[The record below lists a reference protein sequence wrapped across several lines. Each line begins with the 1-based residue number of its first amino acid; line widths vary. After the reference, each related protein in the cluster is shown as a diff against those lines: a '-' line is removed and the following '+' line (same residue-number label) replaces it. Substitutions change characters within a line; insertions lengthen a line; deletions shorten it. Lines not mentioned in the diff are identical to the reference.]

1 MTQVA
6 YATDHKAEVTPHT
19 PTILQAMDITGLF
32 RGATWDPW
40 RVALKAI
47 HGLPITNLAE
57 LALYEQCT
65 GRETPPTEPASEAW
79 LICGRRA
86 GKGRIAAMSAVHA
99 AFRGGYNLSPGE
111 RGIVLVLATNR
122 AQGQIVLRY
131 IKALISSVPSLA
143 KHVTD
148 ERAEAIELDNGITIE
163 VGTTS
168 SKTTRGFTLCGVI
181 CDETAFWRDE
191 SSFDPGHAVLA
202 ALRPGLATTGG
213 QLLAIGSPHRKEGVM
228 YDAHAEHWGKEG
240 SDVLVWNAPS
250 RTMNPSLPQRIVD
263 KAMADDEAVARAEWL
278 AEFRSDLLGFLS
290 RELIE
295 QAKGTGTRKPERG
308 VSYECFVDV
317 AGGTGQDSYA
327 MAIAHIEEDGTVVCD
342 LAVERRPPF
351 SADQVTEEFADIAKA
366 YGCTE
371 VTGDYFGGGWPT
383 ERWAANG
390 VTYNR
395 SKRTSSEVFI
405 DSLVLFTSGR
415 ASIPS
420 GEENKRLHS
429 QLASLERRTHR
440 GGKDA
445 VAHPRGNFH
454 DDLGV
459 TCCGALLAASDHA
472 NDGPVL
478 IDRWTFAP
486 MDNDGW
492 II

>member
-32 RGATWDPW
+32 RGGDLGP
-40 RVALKAI
+40 VARGLKAI

-213 QLLAIGSPHRKEGVM
+213 AAPGHRVP
-228 YDAHAEHWGKEG
+228 
-240 SDVLVWNAPS
+240 PS
-250 RTMNPSLPQRIVD
+250 Q
-263 KAMADDEAVARAEWL
+263 
-278 AEFRSDLLGFLS
+278 
-290 RELIE
+290 
-295 QAKGTGTRKPERG
+295 
-308 VSYECFVDV
+308 
-317 AGGTGQDSYA
+317 
-327 MAIAHIEEDGTVVCD
+327 
-342 LAVERRPPF
+342 
-351 SADQVTEEFADIAKA
+351 
-366 YGCTE
+366 
-371 VTGDYFGGGWPT
+371 GGGH
-383 ERWAANG
+383 
-390 VTYNR
+390 V
-395 SKRTSSEVFI
+395 
-405 DSLVLFTSGR
+405 
-415 ASIPS
+415 
-420 GEENKRLHS
+420 
-429 QLASLERRTHR
+429 
-440 GGKDA
+440 
-445 VAHPRGNFH
+445 
-454 DDLGV
+454 
-459 TCCGALLAASDHA
+459 
-472 NDGPVL
+472 
-478 IDRWTFAP
+478 
-486 MDNDGW
+486 
-492 II
+492 